1 MRTASNNLNFVFGTK
16 DTTFKSKFHLG
27 CFCSTHTW
35 HTLQSFWFINL
46 KFIADNC
53 GPRNTITVKYLLLIC
68 FTQFLLLSLIKE
80 QLDIHYKS
88 YAICKICMFCYSTTS
103 LIAKINFPKTRLKII
118 YGLSPALFSIQH
130 LKIQGKPKLNSA
142 HYENY
147 HLKFMFKIT
156 YKTFLL
162 NLSWGIS
169 RLNIFITF
177 SRLLSSLLFL
187 FN

>member
-1 MRTASNNLNFVFGTK
+1 MRSEQWTLHLQVNSTYVASTAPIPDIL
-16 DTTFKSKFHLG
+16 
-27 CFCSTHTW
+27 C
-35 HTLQSFWFINL
+35 QSFWFINL

-68 FTQFLLLSLIKE
+68 FIQFLLLSLIKE
-80 QLDIHYKS
+80 QLDIHYKC
-88 YAICKICMFCYSTTS
+88 YAICKICKFCYSTIF

-118 YGLSPALFSIQH
+118 YGLSPALFSIQY
-130 LKIQGKPKLNSA
+130 LNIQGKPKLNSA

-147 HLKFMFKIT
+147 HLKFMFKMT

-162 NLSWGIS
+162 NLSWGINCS
-169 RLNIFITF
+169 NIFITF